1 MGSTQ
6 QDTERHHHP
15 ATNGDPTQV
24 IKSFFIIM
32 MIIVIFTHTQPTHLA
47 LQIQCL
53 WTSTPAARHLRRS
66 CRKLLEMGAE
76 WVRFLEGRT
85 TSLGKKK
92 KSYPRPDF
100 VGRTYLSSIP
110 ECLPSANLS
119 KADKTP
125 YYKSKLLK
133 LG

>member
-1 MGSTQ
+1 MSLDLYT
-6 QDTERHHHP
+6 HSP
-15 ATNGDPTQV
+15 ALPYGDPV
-24 IKSFFIIM
+24 
-32 MIIVIFTHTQPTHLA
+32 
-47 LQIQCL
+47 
-53 WTSTPAARHLRRS
+53 
-66 CRKLLEMGAE
+66 EMGVE
-76 WVRFLEGRT
+76 WVNFFGKENNLA
-85 TSLGKKK
+85 GKKYK
-92 KSYPRPDF
+92 KLYPRPDF

>member
-1 MGSTQ
+1 MEIPWKTLRNGG
-6 QDTERHHHP
+6 RAGKVFGRKKHH
-15 ATNGDPTQV
+15 A
-24 IKSFFIIM
+24 
-32 MIIVIFTHTQPTHLA
+32 
-47 LQIQCL
+47 
-53 WTSTPAARHLRRS
+53 
-66 CRKLLEMGAE
+66 
-76 WVRFLEGRT
+76 
-85 TSLGKKK
+85 GKKVQF
-92 KSYPRPDF
+92 YPRPDF

>member
-1 MGSTQ
+1 MG
-6 QDTERHHHP
+6 
-15 ATNGDPTQV
+15 V
-24 IKSFFIIM
+24 
-32 MIIVIFTHTQPTHLA
+32 
-47 LQIQCL
+47 
-53 WTSTPAARHLRRS
+53 
-66 CRKLLEMGAE
+66 E
-76 WVRFLEGRT
+76 WVTFLEGRT
-85 TSLGKKK
+85 TSLEKKYK
-92 KSYPRPDF
+92 KLYPRPDF

>member
-1 MGSTQ
+1 MLSDLYTHSPALPYRDPAGMG
-6 QDTERHHHP
+6 
-15 ATNGDPTQV
+15 V
-24 IKSFFIIM
+24 
-32 MIIVIFTHTQPTHLA
+32 
-47 LQIQCL
+47 
-53 WTSTPAARHLRRS
+53 
-66 CRKLLEMGAE
+66 E
-76 WVRFLEGRT
+76 WVTFLEGRT
-85 TSLGKKK
+85 TSLEKKYK
-92 KSYPRPDF
+92 KLYPRPDF